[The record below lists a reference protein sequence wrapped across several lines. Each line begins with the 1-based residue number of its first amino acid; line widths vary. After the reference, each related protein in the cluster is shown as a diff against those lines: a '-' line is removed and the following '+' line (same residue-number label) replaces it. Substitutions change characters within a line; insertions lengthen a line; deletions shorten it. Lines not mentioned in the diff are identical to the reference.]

1 MFYYCFCQVGFIR
14 KSRYLTLLMGKVT
27 YTDILIN
34 LKKVSKINT
43 MGMKV
48 YFTLE
53 KIELIP
59 SLQKTAY

>member
-1 MFYYCFCQVGFIR
+1 
-14 KSRYLTLLMGKVT
+14 MGKVT